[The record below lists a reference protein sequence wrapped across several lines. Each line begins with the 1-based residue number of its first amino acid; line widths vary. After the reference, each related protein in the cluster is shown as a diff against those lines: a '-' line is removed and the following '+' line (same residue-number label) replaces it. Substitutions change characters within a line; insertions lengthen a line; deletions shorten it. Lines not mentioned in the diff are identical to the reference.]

1 LKPHDPLQPPQPHP
15 ETSAPPAEVDD
26 GRAGRVPI
34 VVSDGDF
41 STPYQRKR
49 TITQPRGLRALEA
62 PVDSTFV
69 EATEPS
75 RESVPTPPPLEAG
88 LDSGMSAVDEFLTS
102 PPTPAP
108 EIELTPPPEASEPD
122 LSQPALEELDL
133 TPPPA
138 HLLARE
144 PYKPTTP
151 LPEMPRFPPGP
162 GGDAYA
168 AAPESEDV
176 TFESMAPVMGATPQP
191 EVSAYPAPEQPNPVT
206 PLLEDRGSGHHQG
219 DEDLPRESSTRE
231 GFSAAETAEAEL
243 DAAVNAAI
251 PDFRPGRP
259 SDGSVPIVENASAG
273 AEMRLAALGA
283 LPVTKEVTPDLGQV
297 ARDEAIVDDL
307 LRRATEQMLGDHAD
321 SQSHSDPV
329 AEVPP
334 STAALAPEPADM
346 VGATASAPLPAS
358 SSRAPSLEGDASL
371 EPSLSPLAQ
380 TLAHMAEALHSDL
393 AADPGMDIDIVDAP
407 LVSPARSA
415 RDPEHAPASP
425 PPIPIPGV
433 PTAAKAVPEQPPP
446 GDAPVPEALEER
458 PRRPRRS
465 KPWYEEV
472 FDENYLRTL
481 PFMTPEQTLREVDYI
496 EASLAAEK
504 GSRILDVGCGYG
516 RHAIE
521 LVQRGMA
528 VTGLDL
534 SLPLLIRAADESQK
548 RALAVNFV
556 HSDMRSLAFDS
567 EFDSAYCMLTSFGY
581 FDEETNLKVAE
592 GIARSLKP
600 GGRFLLDVV
609 NRDYIVGDLPARI
622 WWEGDGCVVLE
633 EVEFNFNT
641 SRILT
646 HRSVVFEDGR
656 QLDQEISVRAYS
668 LHELGKLLRNAG
680 FRVIEASGSVYTP
693 GSFFGAASRNL
704 LILAERRND

>member
-1 LKPHDPLQPPQPHP
+1 
-15 ETSAPPAEVDD
+15 
-26 GRAGRVPI
+26 
-34 VVSDGDF
+34 
-41 STPYQRKR
+41 
-49 TITQPRGLRALEA
+49 
-62 PVDSTFV
+62 
-69 EATEPS
+69 
-75 RESVPTPPPLEAG
+75 
-88 LDSGMSAVDEFLTS
+88 
-102 PPTPAP
+102 
-108 EIELTPPPEASEPD
+108 
-122 LSQPALEELDL
+122 
-133 TPPPA
+133 
-138 HLLARE
+138 
-144 PYKPTTP
+144 
-151 LPEMPRFPPGP
+151 
-162 GGDAYA
+162 
-168 AAPESEDV
+168 
-176 TFESMAPVMGATPQP
+176 
-191 EVSAYPAPEQPNPVT
+191 
-206 PLLEDRGSGHHQG
+206 
-219 DEDLPRESSTRE
+219 
-231 GFSAAETAEAEL
+231 
-243 DAAVNAAI
+243 
-251 PDFRPGRP
+251 
-259 SDGSVPIVENASAG
+259 
-273 AEMRLAALGA
+273 
-283 LPVTKEVTPDLGQV
+283 
-297 ARDEAIVDDL
+297 
-307 LRRATEQMLGDHAD
+307 
-321 SQSHSDPV
+321 
-329 AEVPP
+329 
-334 STAALAPEPADM
+334 
-346 VGATASAPLPAS
+346 
-358 SSRAPSLEGDASL
+358 
-371 EPSLSPLAQ
+371 
-380 TLAHMAEALHSDL
+380 
-393 AADPGMDIDIVDAP
+393 
-407 LVSPARSA
+407 
-415 RDPEHAPASP
+415 
-425 PPIPIPGV
+425 
-433 PTAAKAVPEQPPP
+433 
-446 GDAPVPEALEER
+446 VPEALEER